1 MSVQVNLVEKRIEG
15 LTVRSYNT
23 RKTALYNIF
32 LSCISFYF
40 EDGDFSIYIYTW
52 DSGWFL
58 LFSGVRGR
66 SLLTSVAFTR
76 ITVDVEI
83 N

>member
-1 MSVQVNLVEKRIEG
+1 MSVQVNSVEKRIER
-15 LTVRSYNT
+15 LTVRSYIT
-23 RKTALYNIF
+23 RKTAIYNIL
-32 LSCISFYF
+32 LSCISLYF
-40 EDGDFSIYIYTW
+40 EAGALNIQYTW

-58 LFSGVRGR
+58 FFSGVRGR
-66 SLLTSVAFTR
+66 SLRISVAVTR